1 MQHSTIL
8 FHSNEEGTIYVS
20 GFNESPLCVFPDN
33 FGMTDIERKIAPRKP
48 HGGLFDFHFVL
59 ECAGAL
65 PRPTPLLAGTVC
77 MAPIL
82 NNITGVL
89 ISSPPVLSSFM
100 TSLLLWDF
108 RQIRDIRISNPPTS
122 RGDANI
128 IYSTYVDNVSIGV
141 KEAETP

>member
-20 GFNESPLCVFPDN
+20 GFNENPLCVFPDN
-33 FGMTDIERKIAPRKP
+33 FGMTGIEREVAPRKP
-48 HGGLFDFHFVL
+48 HGGLFDSVFVL
-59 ECAGAL
+59 ECAGA
-65 PRPTPLLAGTVC
+65 PHDHTPLLAGVVC

-82 NNITGVL
+82 NNITSVL
-89 ISSPPVLSSFM
+89 ISSPQPLSRFM

-108 RQIRDIRISNPPTS
+108 RRVRDIQISNPPTS

-128 IYSTYVDNVSIGV
+128 IYSTYVEMSPS
-141 KEAETP
+141 E